1 MKTESLSIALI
12 AALAATSAVANPDA
26 ASDRQAPDQAQQDRN
41 GDASA
46 HGYQNPTGPDPD
58 PRMTDQVGEDT
69 LDQDDEHSTP
79 TTQDERL
86 EAKQH

>member
-1 MKTESLSIALI
+1 MKTASLSIALI

-26 ASDRQAPDQAQQDRN
+26 ASDRQAPDQSQQDRN

-46 HGYQNPTGPDPD
+46 HRYQNPTGPDPD
-58 PRMTDQVGEDT
+58 PRMTDQLGGDT
-69 LDQDDEHSTP
+69 LNQDDEHSTP
-79 TTQDERL
+79 ATQDERH